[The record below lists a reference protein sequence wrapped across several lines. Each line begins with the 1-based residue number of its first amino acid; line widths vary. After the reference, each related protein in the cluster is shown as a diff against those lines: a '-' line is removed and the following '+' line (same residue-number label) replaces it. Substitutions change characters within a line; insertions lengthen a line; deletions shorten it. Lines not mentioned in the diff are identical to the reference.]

1 MGWAQF
7 VSQSRENMDEF
18 VTFLRAM
25 SGVVAFYYVCD
36 ESIIKKFVF
45 NFTLSSLSN
54 HFQNKNKFILF
65 YFN

>member
-1 MGWAQF
+1 
-7 VSQSRENMDEF
+7 MDEF

-36 ESIIKKFVF
+36 KSIIKKFVF

-54 HFQNKNKFILF
+54 HFQNKNKFILY